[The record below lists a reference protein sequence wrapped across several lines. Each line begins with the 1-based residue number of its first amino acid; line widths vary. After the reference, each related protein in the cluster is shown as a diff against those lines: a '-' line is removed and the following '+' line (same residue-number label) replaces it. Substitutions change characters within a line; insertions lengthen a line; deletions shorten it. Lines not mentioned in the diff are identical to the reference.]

1 MKFNEAMKKEAN
13 NTYTENGQRAL
24 NTTSNKCLDFFS
36 VCGALR
42 NTSDDRI
49 TRLFDD
55 AYHEDALLATKI
67 LFYLRDVR
75 GGLGERNTFRVLLKY
90 AATNYPECIVNNIE
104 YISDF
109 GRFDDLYELVNT
121 PLEDTMWTLV
131 KNQLT
136 ADMENMAKEE
146 SVSLLAKWLKTADA
160 SSKNTRALGIYTAQ
174 KLGYSVYDYKRIVKA
189 LRKYIDV
196 TEVKMSQN
204 KWEDI
209 NYENVP
215 SKAMTK
221 YRGAFYR
228 HDEDGFNTFLN
239 KVATGEKKINASTL
253 YPYDIIEKFTYYRMN
268 GLDENEKRV
277 LNAQWDALPN
287 YVEEGT
293 NAIVMADTSGSMYGR
308 PLNVAISLAI
318 YFAQRNTGAY
328 HNLWMSFSRRP
339 KFHEIRGSKLEQ
351 IMSSIDMS
359 DWQMN
364 TDLNQAMERIL
375 EVAIE
380 NHVAPEELPKSL
392 IVVSDMEIDGCTGKL
407 FHDHLVDMYEK
418 EGYVLPNIIFWN
430 VNSRHDIFH
439 ADSNRP
445 GVQLVSGCSPSV
457 FSQVMRIVDMT
468 PYESMLYIL
477 NDERYSVITIA

>member
-24 NTTSNKCLDFFS
+24 NTTSSKCLDFFS

-42 NTSDDRI
+42 NTTDDRI

-109 GRFDDLYELVNT
+109 GRFDDLYELVDT

-136 ADMENMAKEE
+136 ADVENMAKKK

-174 KLGYSVYDYKRIVKA
+174 KLGYSVYDYKRVVKS

-221 YRGAFYR
+221 YRNAFYR
-228 HDEDGFNTFLN
+228 HDGDGFNTFLN

-253 YPYDIIEKFTYYRMN
+253 YPYDIVEKFSYYNYN

-351 IMSSIDMS
+351 IMNSIDMN

-364 TDLNQAMERIL
+364 TDLNAAMERIL

-380 NHVAPEELPKSL
+380 NKVPSEELPKSL
-392 IVVSDMEIDGCTGKL
+392 IVISDMEIDGCTSKL

-430 VNSRHDIFH
+430 VNSRHDVFH
-439 ADSNRP
+439 ADANRP

-457 FSQVMRIVDMT
+457 FTQVMRIIDMT

-477 NDERYSVITIA
+477 NDDRYSVITIA

>member
-24 NTTSNKCLDFFS
+24 NTTNSKCLDFFS

-42 NTSDDRI
+42 NTTDDRI

-90 AATNYPECIVNNIE
+90 AATNYPECIVNNVE

-109 GRFDDLYELVNT
+109 GRFDDLYELVGT

-136 ADMENMAKEE
+136 ADVEDMTKGK

-174 KLGYSVYDYKRIVKA
+174 KLGYSVYDYKRVVKS

-221 YRGAFYR
+221 YRNAFYR
-228 HDEDGFNTFLN
+228 HDGDGFNTFLN

-253 YPYDIIEKFTYYRMN
+253 YPYDIVEKFSYYNYN

-351 IMSSIDMS
+351 IMNSIDMN

-364 TDLNQAMERIL
+364 TDLNAAMERIL

-380 NHVAPEELPKSL
+380 NKVPSEELPKSL
-392 IVVSDMEIDGCTGKL
+392 IVISDMEIDGCTSKL

-430 VNSRHDIFH
+430 VNSRHDVFH
-439 ADSNRP
+439 ADANRP

-457 FSQVMRIVDMT
+457 FTQVMRIIDMT

-477 NDERYSVITIA
+477 NDDRYSVITIA